1 LAERLFEALQGL
13 PELLV
18 VIILSAAPISEV
30 RGGIPAG
37 LLYYQ
42 MSLPL
47 VLLVAIASNV
57 LAVVPVLLGFNWV
70 AEKLEN
76 KPVLGK
82 LVSRLIHRA
91 RSKEAMVNKYG
102 VWALAL
108 FVAVPLPI
116 TGAWTGATIAAVFG
130 MEFWRALLC
139 MLVGVAAASAIVTA
153 LCLGGIEIFNAIHAP
168 ASPLGST

>member
-1 LAERLFEALQGL
+1 MAERLFEALQGL

-18 VIILSAAPISEV
+18 VAILSAVPISEV
-30 RGGIPAG
+30 RGGIPVG
-37 LLYYQ
+37 LLCYQ
-42 MSLPL
+42 LPLPL

-57 LAVVPVLLGFNWV
+57 LAVVPVLLCFNWV

-91 RSKEAMVNKYG
+91 RTKEAMVNKYG

-108 FVAVPLPI
+108 FVAIPLPI

-130 MEFWRALLC
+130 MNFWRAVFC
-139 MLVGVAAASAIVTA
+139 MLVGVVVASAIVTG
-153 LCLGGIEIFNAIHAP
+153 LCLGGVEIFNAIKVCP
-168 ASPLGST
+168 